1 MLNLVNRKQERGHFG
16 VNAVNLSW
24 LERRAWTLMLTHQP
38 DVLHERS
45 QKEKIWMIDGWSRH
59 LDMKLRVKMK
69 KQQEEESYD
78 FKPPPPQ
85 RKTVKLFEIS
95 GWAVSIDKKLMTET
109 KRILAWAQCRFQSG
123 RFEKGSPGWLGWAA
137 VCLLN
142 QPGRSGAVVS
152 MPTTGWAGLR
162 CSTCPQH
169 LPECSCHRSWEAT
182 TPTEKKKKQKR
193 GCEVKT
199 CGQTG
204 NKKQQIKCN
213 NIVILPRQSHEHV
226 TFTKK

>member
-1 MLNLVNRKQERGHFG
+1 MILN
-16 VNAVNLSW
+16 
-24 LERRAWTLMLTHQP
+24 
-38 DVLHERS
+38 
-45 QKEKIWMIDGWSRH
+45 
-59 LDMKLRVKMK
+59 
-69 KQQEEESYD
+69 
-78 FKPPPPQ
+78 PPPPQ

-182 TPTEKKKKQKR
+182 TPTEKKKNRSGGARWRHVDRQVIKNNKLNATILSFCQGSHMSMLHSQKSSY
-193 GCEVKT
+193 CLT
-199 CGQTG
+199 P
-204 NKKQQIKCN
+204 
-213 NIVILPRQSHEHV
+213 NIQR
-226 TFTKK
+226 